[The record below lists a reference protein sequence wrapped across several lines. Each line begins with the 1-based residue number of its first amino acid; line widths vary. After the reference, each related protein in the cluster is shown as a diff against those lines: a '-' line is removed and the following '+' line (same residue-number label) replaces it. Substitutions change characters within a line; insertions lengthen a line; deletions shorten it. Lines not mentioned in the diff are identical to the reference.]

1 MTLSSFLNALNPMT
15 VSAPFSPFLGI
26 ALWIMMLMYALLI
39 LLQKES
45 SLMLNL
51 FMAVAIVCGIINELG
66 LPRAGSTGLNLGSGL
81 FHDIL
86 TLNPPNF
93 ASYFTA
99 VLMFV
104 LPLVVVG
111 MTKTPRSRF
120 PGILGVIMALLFIF
134 WSWLTVWRA
143 QG

>member
-1 MTLSSFLNALNPMT
+1 MSGFLNALNPMT
-15 VSAPFSPFLGI
+15 GTNPALGVVI
-26 ALWIMMLMYALLI
+26 WLMILMYILML

-45 SLMLNL
+45 NLTLNL
-51 FMAVAIVCGIINELG
+51 LMAIAIVCGIINELR
-66 LPRAGSTGLNLGSGL
+66 LNNTGTLNVGSGV

-86 TLNPPNF
+86 TPRPNF
-93 ASYFTA
+93 ANYFTA

-120 PGILGVIMALLFIF
+120 PGILGVLMAGLFIF
-134 WSWLTVWRA
+134 WSWLTVWRSL
-143 QG
+143 G